1 MTGYKES
8 RIAVGSPA
16 LFVGGG
22 VRFHFV
28 EEEDGVAVAQCLFRG
43 LVSRRET
50 AFHQCRISVVIGN
63 VADEHVTAGGDGQQE
78 RAAAILLVVGA
89 EHTVPFVI
97 QVGGG
102 IFRSRDEHADVMGGE
117 KRGRAQ
123 IVGRAAVERA
133 FARTFLFRQPV
144 LEIYGDVF
152 VVFGVMDIESGHAV
166 KPIGGEVD
174 VLLVVGEVGLQP
186 QGIPIVFIIL
196 EKPFPYLEIRV
207 CDEDAAER
215 LSDSRQSSY
224 VRDKGQEEL
233 SVGCSLDVPR
243 HDGQRFLFLIGSCA
257 AVVEEDGAACVVCH
271 VDVFSIHREALE
283 VLVFPFAV
291 PGAVDNECHCPVVV
305 EGCDLAAAEVAGV
318 NQAVPEIHLVDVPQ
332 GRLLRGLQGQ
342 VDDRVHPFVD
352 RLAGFF
358 GKMQGL
364 CKFQSAFP

>member
-16 LFVGGG
+16 LFCRWGL
-22 VRFHFV
+22 RFHFV

-43 LVSRRET
+43 IVSRRET

-63 VADEHVTAGGDGQQE
+63 VADEHVTAGGDGQQN
-78 RAAAILLVVGA
+78 APLQSSSMLVQNTLSVC
-89 EHTVPFVI
+89 HTVV
-97 QVGGG
+97 GG
-102 IFRSRDEHADVMGGE
+102 IFRSGDEHADVMGGE

-215 LSDSRQSSY
+215 LGDSRQSSY

-243 HDGQRFLFLIGSCA
+243 HDGQWFLFLIGSCA
-257 AVVEEDGAACVVCH
+257 AVVKENGAARVVCH

-342 VDDRVHPFVD
+342 VDDRVHPF
-352 RLAGFF
+352 R
-358 GKMQGL
+358 
-364 CKFQSAFP
+364 